1 MKRFFFLAVFISL
14 LASACNDAFVEQD
27 RVQLPLTEQLP
38 DLTAGFAD
46 DVTRTYVEENKYLRW
61 HENDLITAFYGNTLN
76 RLYKFNGETGDNN
89 GTFSLVSTGEL
100 GTGNALDAIYAI
112 YPYDS
117 SATITD
123 QGVMTL
129 SLPAYQD
136 YAENSFGDSAN
147 TMVAVTQNVEDTF
160 LPFKNVCGYLKLYLY
175 NGEAAQ
181 MKSVELT
188 GNNGELIAGKATVVV
203 DSAGEPVLTM
213 DSKEATTSV
222 TVQSAD
228 GVYVGRTAQTA
239 TEVWFVLPE
248 ITFEK
253 GFTIQV
259 KDIHGRIF
267 EKSTANKVAI
277 ERNAIQPME
286 PLALEYK
293 PLETSEYVLRYTS
306 TEQLVPK
313 NLDVE
318 ILVHNYNAETG
329 EGEIYF
335 KERLTMLEDDTFSNL
350 NDCHNVTSIELP
362 EGLTHLGDYVFY
374 DAYDLARISLPS
386 TLVSI
391 GNQAFKSTHITRVD
405 IADLRAYFEMDI
417 TGLYTS
423 PTTNGAEFYVNG
435 EELKELYIPDGIKKI
450 SNSLFGGCYSLTKI
464 VVPNSVTHIGDYAF
478 NFCSNVKEIH
488 IGESVEYIGANAFY
502 CDAIV
507 YCYGPFPAT
516 LKKTII
522 SDGSFYEPYSYW
534 GNFGSCKII
543 VPLAYLDSYKDS
555 WSMYAASIY
564 PDYTPEVTDNN
575 TIIYFPTDHQAV
587 TLDPGASFG
596 ANIVAHTFENGYGK
610 IVFDGPVTEIGLNAF
625 NGTNVKDVMLPES
638 VELIA
643 INAFANS
650 KLDSI
655 NIPASV
661 KVIESDAFLKCTM
674 TKVHLTDLS
683 AWCKIEFD
691 TTASNPISC
700 GAQIYMDDKLV
711 ADVVVPSDV
720 TALKANVFYGLT
732 PNSLTL
738 HNGIKSIAA
747 SALTNCTGKLIV
759 DCPLPTATSADTSIF
774 NRALFTE
781 VVFGDSVTTIGAY
794 SFPNCAN
801 LTSVT
806 IGQSVTSID
815 QQAFY
820 GSTKLEALYGKYVS
834 ADNRCLIKD
843 NTLMFFASTGITE
856 YVIPEGVTV
865 IGDYVFAKA
874 TALTSVTISEGVTT
888 IGKYA
893 FNGCTALKKVDMPNS
908 VTTIDNYA
916 FYNCTKLSEVP
927 LSANL
932 TKIGTRAF
940 YNCIALTS
948 LHLPDS
954 VTSVGAE
961 AFMNCEKVITASLG
975 RGITTIPDYMFYG
988 CTALTRVNML
998 GDVTRIGNTAFAKC
1012 ENMARITIPST
1023 VTYIGDEAFYNC
1035 TALKSVNITDF
1046 SAWCNIEFYDDSY
1059 GSSNPLRYGADLVLN
1074 GETLND
1080 IVIPSGITEIKANAF
1095 CYGKGITSLTIPE
1108 SVTSIGKY
1116 AFSNCTNLAKVV
1128 LPSTLTKISTDA
1140 FLSCA
1145 SLKEVHISDLS
1156 AWCKTNFNNADA
1168 QPLRN
1173 RAALFVNGKELTD
1186 FVAPADV
1193 TSISAYAFTGCSSIT
1208 SVDVPESVTVIYRDA
1223 FSLCS
1228 NLKSVN
1234 LGDSVKTIYEYA
1246 FNSCASLESVTLG
1259 KNISTIKKYAF
1270 YYSSSVLTTIY
1281 CKATTPPSIF
1291 YYSSSGAGSFAP
1303 IAGFKIYV
1311 PRESYDAYTQYTSYT
1326 SNSTVQNNWYIYKS
1340 YVEPYDFE

>member
-1 MKRFFFLAVFISL
+1 MKRFFFLAVVISL

-61 HENDLITAFYGNTLN
+61 HENDLIAAFYGNTLN

-89 GTFSLVSTGEL
+89 GTFSLVATGEL

-175 NGEAAQ
+175 NSVASPL
-181 MKSVELT
+181 KSVELT

-253 GFTIQV
+253 GFTVQV

-267 EKSTANKVAI
+267 EKSTANRVAI

-293 PLETSEYVLRYTS
+293 DLALSESVLRYTAA
-306 TEQLVPK
+306 EQLVPK
-313 NLDVE
+313 SLDVE

-362 EGLTHLGDYVFY
+362 EGLTHLGDRVFY

-391 GNQAFKSTHITRVD
+391 GNQAFRYTHITRVD

-423 PTTNGAEFYVNG
+423 PTTNGVEFYVNG
-435 EELKELYIPDGIKKI
+435 KELKELYIPDGIKKI
-450 SNSLFGGCYSLTKI
+450 SNDLFSKCYSLTKI
-464 VVPNSVTHIGDYAF
+464 VIPNSVTHIGDYAF
-478 NFCSNVKEIH
+478 AGCSNVKEIH

-643 INAFANS
+643 TNAFANS

-691 TTASNPISC
+691 TAASNPLSC

-738 HNGIKSIAA
+738 HSGIKSIAA

-759 DCPLPTATSADTSIF
+759 DCPLPTATSADTSMF
-774 NRALFTE
+774 NRALFTD

-806 IGQSVTSID
+806 VNQGVATIEPK
-815 QQAFY
+815 AFY
-820 GSTKLEALYGKYVS
+820 GSTKIAFYGDYAS
-834 ADNRCLIKD
+834 ADHRCLIKD
-843 NTLMFFASTGITE
+843 NTLVAFSSADITE
-856 YVIPEGVTV
+856 YVIPEGVTA
-865 IGDYVFAKA
+865 IGDNVFDNAIYI
-874 TALTSVTISEGVTT
+874 TSVTISEGVTT

-893 FNGCTALKKVDMPNS
+893 FNNCYALKKVNTPNS
-908 VTTIDNYA
+908 LTTIDDYA
-916 FYNCTKLSEVP
+916 FYGCKKLSEVP

-932 TKIGTRAF
+932 TKIGTQAF
-940 YNCIALTS
+940 YQCIALTS
-948 LHLPDS
+948 LNLPDS
-954 VTSVGAE
+954 VTSVGAG
-961 AFMNCEKVITASLG
+961 AFNGCNKVTTASLG
-975 RGITTIPDYMFYG
+975 RGITSIPANTFRS
-988 CTALTRVNML
+988 CSSLTKVNIL
-998 GDVTRIGNTAFAKC
+998 GDVTSIGAEAFTYC
-1012 ENMARITIPST
+1012 RNMTTINIPST
-1023 VTYIGDEAFYNC
+1023 VTSIGDNAFYNC
-1035 TALKSVNITDF
+1035 TALKSVNITDL
-1046 SAWCNIEFYDDSY
+1046 SAWCKIEFYD
-1059 GSSNPLRYGADLVLN
+1059 SSANPLRYGADLVLN
-1074 GETLND
+1074 GEILND

-1095 CYGKGITSLTIPE
+1095 CYATSITSVTVPE
-1108 SVTSIGKY
+1108 GVTSIDNY
-1116 AFSNCTNLAKVV
+1116 AFQKCTNLAKVT

-1145 SLKEVHISDLS
+1145 SIKEVHISDLS
-1156 AWCKTNFNNADA
+1156 AWCKTSFNLDLDA
-1168 QPLRN
+1168 QPLRYG
-1173 RAALFVNGKELTD
+1173 AALFVNGKELTD

-1193 TSISAYAFTGCSSIT
+1193 TEIYDYAFYGCSSIK
-1208 SVDVPESVTVIYRDA
+1208 SVDLPGVTEI
-1223 FSLCS
+1223 
-1228 NLKSVN
+1228 K
-1234 LGDSVKTIYEYA
+1234 GYA

-1259 KNISTIKKYAF
+1259 KGIRRIGYYAF
-1270 YYSSSVLTTIY
+1270 YSSSSVLTTVY
-1281 CKATTPPSIF
+1281 CKAITPPGISSS
-1291 YYSSSGAGSFAP
+1291 YSSFAITAGL
-1303 IAGFKIYV
+1303 KIYV
-1311 PRESYDAYTQYTSYT
+1311 PRESYDAYTS
-1326 SNSTVQNNWYIYKS
+1326 SNSWSIYKS